1 MKKALLIL
9 LLAGATQNLWS
20 QTYST
25 KKGYIRFFSST
36 LVKDIKAD
44 NNEVVNSLNSST
56 GELLFTASIK
66 AFSFENKTMQ
76 KHFNDPAYMDSD
88 LHPTASFKG
97 TITNLKAI
105 NFKANGTYPAFVSG
119 DLTIKG
125 VTKKITTT
133 CTITVNNGAI
143 SSNAVF
149 KVQREDF
156 GINPSGMAI
165 TKIAKEIEV
174 TVQNTYESVQ

>member
-1 MKKALLIL
+1 MKRVIFFLLLI
-9 LLAGATQNLWS
+9 GATLNSWS

-25 KKGYIRFFSST
+25 KKGFIRFFSST

-44 NNEVVNSLNSST
+44 NNEVVNSLNSVT
-56 GELLFTASIK
+56 GELLFNASIK

-88 LHPTASFKG
+88 VHPNASFKG
-97 TITNLKAI
+97 NITNIKAI
-105 NFKANGTYPAFVSG
+105 NFKANGTYPAYVSG

-125 VTKKITTT
+125 ITKKITAT
-133 CTITVNNGAI
+133 CTITINNGAI

-149 KVQREDF
+149 KIQREGF
-156 GINPSGMAI
+156 GINPAGMSI
-165 TKIAKEIEV
+165 TKIAKEIEI
-174 TVQNTYESVQ
+174 TVQNNYETVQ